1 MERKIDLSSGSENKP
16 ERDYVVI
23 SKKVFENLDGLYDE
37 LFADVF
43 RNICN
48 EFFGG
53 TVAWGVDWK
62 TSCHDALWLFI
73 KDAVKRDTDSVVR
86 SSNSDFIK

>member
-23 SKKVFENLDGLYDE
+23 SKKVFENLFDLYDE
-37 LFADVF
+37 PFADVF
-43 RNICN
+43 RNIYR

-53 TVAWGVDWK
+53 EIVWCSDWR
-62 TSCHDALWLFI
+62 TSYHDALWLFI
-73 KDAVKRDTDSVVR
+73 KDTVKRDTDSVVR
-86 SSNSDFIK
+86 CHNSDFIK

>member
-1 MERKIDLSSGSENKP
+1 MERKISLSSCSENKP

-23 SKKVFENLDGLYDE
+23 SKKVFENLKGLTDE

-43 RNICN
+43 RNIYR

-53 TVAWGVDWK
+53 EIVWGLEWRDH
-62 TSCHDALWLFI
+62 CCDALWSFI
-73 KDAVKRDTDSVVR
+73 KDTVKRDTDSVVR
-86 SSNSDFIK
+86 HSNSDFIK